1 MSETI
6 QEKLKLYIQLNK
18 EIVEYRKKQKE
29 QKKIL
34 TTLEEDIQNYM
45 TENNM
50 ESINLKDAD
59 IIIYQRKVNQAF
71 KRPALIECL
80 KDKLNC
86 NEDKAEKLV
95 ESILTNKVFTVE
107 SKIKAQLKK

>member
-1 MSETI
+1 MSDM

-18 EIVEYRKKQKE
+18 DIVEYRKKQKE
-29 QKKIL
+29 QKKTLIK
-34 TTLEEDIQNYM
+34 LEEDIQNYM

-50 ESINLKDAD
+50 DSINLKDGD
-59 IIIYQRKVNQAF
+59 IIIYQKKMNQAF

-86 NEDKAEKLV
+86 SEDKAEKLV
-95 ESILTNKVFTVE
+95 ESILTNKVFTIE
-107 SKIKAQLKK
+107 SKIKAQIKK